1 MTFEEFFIKKKID
14 LKALQAADGP
24 LFEEFKAHYSAMGE
38 KSFDHSKK
46 FWFNKL
52 RKSFHLAEEETVI
65 AKPIV
70 KQVIADTA
78 SETSSIHTA
87 KPAGFKPRFK
97 APPTVVENEVKA
109 TSKKEIT
116 DSAESTPDSIPTGF
130 KPRFKAGATK
140 APDAAASTSASEEK
154 TDETTNSAPKPT
166 GFKPRFKAGVTK
178 TETPEQA
185 QLPDTKHEIKLD
197 TNVKAEPE
205 NSSTETQE
213 SAASKPTGFKPRFK
227 AGVTKTETSEQ
238 AQLSDT
244 KDEIKLDNSVKSE
257 PENSSIEPQ
266 ESAASKPTGFKPRF
280 KAGVTKT
287 ETSEQA
293 QLPDTKDEI
302 KLDTSVKAEP
312 ENSSI
317 EPQEPAAS
325 KPTGFKPRFKGGVTK
340 TETSEQAQLPDT
352 KHEIKL
358 DTNVKAEPE
367 NSSTETQESAA
378 SKPTGFKPRFKA
390 GVNKT
395 ETSEQAQLPDTKD
408 EIKLDTN
415 VKAEP
420 ENSSVEPQEPAASK
434 PTGFKPRFKAGV
446 TKTENP
452 EQAQLPDTKHEI
464 KLDTNVKAEPESSS
478 TETQEPAASKPT
490 GFKPRFKAGVN
501 KTETS
506 EQAQLPDT
514 KDEIKLDT
522 NVKAEPENSSVEP
535 QEPAASKPTGFKPRF
550 KAGITKID
558 KKEE

>member
-14 LKALQAADGP
+14 LKALQAADKP

-70 KQVIADTA
+70 KQVITDTA

-97 APPTVVENEVKA
+97 APSTAVEDEINA

-130 KPRFKAGATK
+130 KPRFKAGVTK
-140 APDAAASTSASEEK
+140 APDAAASTSASEET

-178 TETPEQA
+178 APDAAANTSVPEEKADEAITAAPKPTGFKPRFKAGVTKTESSEQA
-185 QLPDTKHEIKLD
+185 KLPDTKDEIKLD
-197 TNVKAEPE
+197 NSVKTEPE

-227 AGVTKTETSEQ
+227 AGITKTETSEQ
-238 AQLSDT
+238 TQLPDT
-244 KDEIKLDNSVKSE
+244 KDEIKLDNSVK
-257 PENSSIEPQ
+257 
-266 ESAASKPTGFKPRF
+266 T
-280 KAGVTKT
+280 
-287 ETSEQA
+287 
-293 QLPDTKDEI
+293 
-302 KLDTSVKAEP
+302 
-312 ENSSI
+312 
-317 EPQEPAAS
+317 
-325 KPTGFKPRFKGGVTK
+325 
-340 TETSEQAQLPDT
+340 
-352 KHEIKL
+352 
-358 DTNVKAEPE
+358 EPE

-390 GVNKT
+390 GITKT
-395 ETSEQAQLPDTKD
+395 ETSEQTQLPDTKD
-408 EIKLDTN
+408 EIKLDN
-415 VKAEP
+415 SVKAEP
-420 ENSSVEPQEPAASK
+420 EN
-434 PTGFKPRFKAGV
+434 
-446 TKTENP
+446 N
-452 EQAQLPDTKHEI
+452 
-464 KLDTNVKAEPESSS
+464 S

-490 GFKPRFKAGVN
+490 GFKPRFKAGV
-501 KTETS
+501 
-506 EQAQLPDT
+506 
-514 KDEIKLDT
+514 
-522 NVKAEPENSSVEP
+522 
-535 QEPAASKPTGFKPRF
+535 
-550 KAGITKID
+550 TKID

>member
-70 KQVIADTA
+70 KQVIADIA
-78 SETSSIHTA
+78 PDTSGVAAT

-97 APPTVVENEVKA
+97 APPTAVEDEVKA

-130 KPRFKAGATK
+130 KPRFKAGVTK
-140 APDAAASTSASEEK
+140 APDAAASTSVPQEK
-154 TDETTNSAPKPT
+154 TDEATNSAPKPT
-166 GFKPRFKAGVTK
+166 GFKPRFKAGITK
-178 TETPEQA
+178 TETSEQA
-185 QLPDTKHEIKLD
+185 QLPDTKDEIKLD

-213 SAASKPTGFKPRFK
+213 P
-227 AGVTKTETSEQ
+227 
-238 AQLSDT
+238 
-244 KDEIKLDNSVKSE
+244 
-257 PENSSIEPQ
+257 
-266 ESAASKPTGFKPRF
+266 AASKPTGFKPRF

-302 KLDTSVKAEP
+302 KLDTNVKAEP
-312 ENSSI
+312 ENSST
-317 EPQEPAAS
+317 ETQEPAAS
-325 KPTGFKPRFKGGVTK
+325 KPTGFKPRFKAGITK

-352 KHEIKL
+352 KDEIKL

-367 NSSTETQESAA
+367 NNSTGTQEPAA

-390 GVNKT
+390 GITKT

-420 ENSSVEPQEPAASK
+420 ENSS
-434 PTGFKPRFKAGV
+434 
-446 TKTENP
+446 
-452 EQAQLPDTKHEI
+452 
-464 KLDTNVKAEPESSS
+464 

-490 GFKPRFKAGVN
+490 GFKPRFKAGVT

-522 NVKAEPENSSVEP
+522 NVKAEPENNSTET

>member
-70 KQVIADTA
+70 KQVIADIA
-78 SETSSIHTA
+78 PDTSGVAAT

-97 APPTVVENEVKA
+97 APPTAVEDEVKA

-130 KPRFKAGATK
+130 KPRFKAGVTK
-140 APDAAASTSASEEK
+140 APDAAASTSVPQEK
-154 TDETTNSAPKPT
+154 TDEATNSAP
-166 GFKPRFKAGVTK
+166 
-178 TETPEQA
+178 
-185 QLPDTKHEIKLD
+185 
-197 TNVKAEPE
+197 
-205 NSSTETQE
+205 
-213 SAASKPTGFKPRFK
+213 KPTGFKPRFK

-238 AQLSDT
+238 AQLPDT
-244 KDEIKLDNSVKSE
+244 KDEIKLDTNVKAE
-257 PENSSIEPQ
+257 PENSSTETQEP
-266 ESAASKPTGFKPRF
+266 AASKPTGFKPRF

-302 KLDTSVKAEP
+302 KLDTNVKAEP
-312 ENSSI
+312 ENSST
-317 EPQEPAAS
+317 ETQEPAAS
-325 KPTGFKPRFKGGVTK
+325 KPTGFKPRFK
-340 TETSEQAQLPDT
+340 
-352 KHEIKL
+352 
-358 DTNVKAEPE
+358 
-367 NSSTETQESAA
+367 
-378 SKPTGFKPRFKA
+378 A
-390 GVNKT
+390 GITKT

-420 ENSSVEPQEPAASK
+420 EN
-434 PTGFKPRFKAGV
+434 
-446 TKTENP
+446 N
-452 EQAQLPDTKHEI
+452 
-464 KLDTNVKAEPESSS
+464 S
-478 TETQEPAASKPT
+478 TET
-490 GFKPRFKAGVN
+490 
-501 KTETS
+501 
-506 EQAQLPDT
+506 
-514 KDEIKLDT
+514 
-522 NVKAEPENSSVEP
+522 

>member
-14 LKALQAADGP
+14 LKALQAADKP

-70 KQVIADTA
+70 KQVITDTA

-97 APPTVVENEVKA
+97 APSTAVEDEINA

-130 KPRFKAGATK
+130 KPRFKAGVTK
-140 APDAAASTSASEEK
+140 APDAAASTSASEET

-178 TETPEQA
+178 APDAAASTSASEETTDETTNSAPKPTGFKPRFKAGVTKAPDAAANTSVPEEKADEAITAAPKPTGFKPRFKAGVTKTESSEQA
-185 QLPDTKHEIKLD
+185 KLPDTKDEIKLD
-197 TNVKAEPE
+197 NSVKTEPE

-227 AGVTKTETSEQ
+227 AGITKTETSEQ
-238 AQLSDT
+238 TQLPDT
-244 KDEIKLDNSVKSE
+244 KDEIKLDNSVK
-257 PENSSIEPQ
+257 
-266 ESAASKPTGFKPRF
+266 T
-280 KAGVTKT
+280 
-287 ETSEQA
+287 
-293 QLPDTKDEI
+293 
-302 KLDTSVKAEP
+302 
-312 ENSSI
+312 
-317 EPQEPAAS
+317 
-325 KPTGFKPRFKGGVTK
+325 
-340 TETSEQAQLPDT
+340 
-352 KHEIKL
+352 
-358 DTNVKAEPE
+358 EPE

-390 GVNKT
+390 GITKT
-395 ETSEQAQLPDTKD
+395 ETSEQTQLPDTKD
-408 EIKLDTN
+408 EIKLDN
-415 VKAEP
+415 SVKAEP
-420 ENSSVEPQEPAASK
+420 ENNSTETQEPAASK
-434 PTGFKPRFKAGV
+434 PTGFKPRFKAGI
-446 TKTENP
+446 TKTETS
-452 EQAQLPDTKHEI
+452 EQTQLPDTKDEI
-464 KLDTNVKAEPESSS
+464 KLDNSVKAEPENNS

-490 GFKPRFKAGVN
+490 GFKPRFKAGV
-501 KTETS
+501 
-506 EQAQLPDT
+506 
-514 KDEIKLDT
+514 
-522 NVKAEPENSSVEP
+522 
-535 QEPAASKPTGFKPRF
+535 
-550 KAGITKID
+550 TKID

>member
-97 APPTVVENEVKA
+97 APPIAGEDEVKE

-130 KPRFKAGATK
+130 KPRFKAGITK
-140 APDAAASTSASEEK
+140 APDAAASTSASEET
-154 TDETTNSAPKPT
+154 TDEAITSAPKPT

-178 TETPEQA
+178 TETSEQA
-185 QLPDTKHEIKLD
+185 QLHDTKDEIKLD

-205 NSSTETQE
+205 NNSTETQE
-213 SAASKPTGFKPRFK
+213 PAASKPTGFKPRFK

-238 AQLSDT
+238 T
-244 KDEIKLDNSVKSE
+244 
-257 PENSSIEPQ
+257 
-266 ESAASKPTGFKPRF
+266 
-280 KAGVTKT
+280 
-287 ETSEQA
+287 

-302 KLDTSVKAEP
+302 KLD
-312 ENSSI
+312 NS
-317 EPQEPAAS
+317 
-325 KPTGFKPRFKGGVTK
+325 
-340 TETSEQAQLPDT
+340 
-352 KHEIKL
+352 
-358 DTNVKAEPE
+358 VKAEPE
-367 NSSTETQESAA
+367 NSSTETQE
-378 SKPTGFKPRFKA
+378 
-390 GVNKT
+390 
-395 ETSEQAQLPDTKD
+395 
-408 EIKLDTN
+408 
-415 VKAEP
+415 
-420 ENSSVEPQEPAASK
+420 PAASK
-434 PTGFKPRFKAGV
+434 PM
-446 TKTENP
+446 
-452 EQAQLPDTKHEI
+452 
-464 KLDTNVKAEPESSS
+464 
-478 TETQEPAASKPT
+478 
-490 GFKPRFKAGVN
+490 
-501 KTETS
+501 
-506 EQAQLPDT
+506 
-514 KDEIKLDT
+514 
-522 NVKAEPENSSVEP
+522 
-535 QEPAASKPTGFKPRF
+535 GFKPRF

>member
-70 KQVIADTA
+70 KQVIADIAPDNSGVAAT
-78 SETSSIHTA
+78 

-97 APPTVVENEVKA
+97 APPTAVEDEVKA

-130 KPRFKAGATK
+130 RPRFKAGVTK
-140 APDAAASTSASEEK
+140 APDAAASTSVPEEK
-154 TDETTNSAPKPT
+154 TDEATNSAPKPT

-178 TETPEQA
+178 A
-185 QLPDTKHEIKLD
+185 PD
-197 TNVKAEPE
+197 A
-205 NSSTETQE
+205 
-213 SAASKPTGFKPRFK
+213 AASTSASEETTDEATNSAPKPTGFKPRFK
-227 AGVTKTETSEQ
+227 AGVTKAPDAAASTSASEEKTDEATNSAPKPTGFKPRFKAGVSKTETSEQ
-238 AQLSDT
+238 AQLPDT
-244 KDEIKLDNSVKSE
+244 KDEIKLDNSVKAE
-257 PENSSIEPQ
+257 PENSSTETQEP
-266 ESAASKPTGFKPRF
+266 AASKPTGFKPRF

-302 KLDTSVKAEP
+302 KLDT
-312 ENSSI
+312 
-317 EPQEPAAS
+317 
-325 KPTGFKPRFKGGVTK
+325 
-340 TETSEQAQLPDT
+340 
-352 KHEIKL
+352 
-358 DTNVKAEPE
+358 NVKAEPE
-367 NSSTETQESAA
+367 NNSTET
-378 SKPTGFKPRFKA
+378 
-390 GVNKT
+390 
-395 ETSEQAQLPDTKD
+395 
-408 EIKLDTN
+408 
-415 VKAEP
+415 
-420 ENSSVEPQEPAASK
+420 QEPAASK

-446 TKTENP
+446 TKTE
-452 EQAQLPDTKHEI
+452 
-464 KLDTNVKAEPESSS
+464 
-478 TETQEPAASKPT
+478 
-490 GFKPRFKAGVN
+490 
-501 KTETS
+501 TS
-506 EQAQLPDT
+506 EQAQRPDT

-522 NVKAEPENSSVEP
+522 NVKAEPENNSTET

>member
-70 KQVIADTA
+70 KQVITDTA
-78 SETSSIHTA
+78 SDTSGLAAT

-97 APPTVVENEVKA
+97 APPTAVEDEVKA

-130 KPRFKAGATK
+130 KPRFKAGVTK
-140 APDAAASTSASEEK
+140 APDAAASTSVPEEK
-154 TDETTNSAPKPT
+154 TDEATTAAPKPTGFKPRFKAGVTKAPDAAASTSVPEEKTDEATNSTPKPT

-178 TETPEQA
+178 TETSEQTQLPDTKDEIKLDVNVKAEPENSSTQTQESAASKPTGFKPRFKAGITKTETSEQA

-197 TNVKAEPE
+197 TSVKAEPE
-205 NSSTETQE
+205 NNSTEIQESAASKPTGFKPRFKAGITKTESSEQVQLPDTKHEIKLDTSVKAEPENNSTETQE

-227 AGVTKTETSEQ
+227 AGITKTESSEQ
-238 AQLSDT
+238 
-244 KDEIKLDNSVKSE
+244 V
-257 PENSSIEPQ
+257 
-266 ESAASKPTGFKPRF
+266 
-280 KAGVTKT
+280 
-287 ETSEQA
+287 

-312 ENSSI
+312 ENSS
-317 EPQEPAAS
+317 
-325 KPTGFKPRFKGGVTK
+325 
-340 TETSEQAQLPDT
+340 TET
-352 KHEIKL
+352 
-358 DTNVKAEPE
+358 
-367 NSSTETQESAA
+367 
-378 SKPTGFKPRFKA
+378 
-390 GVNKT
+390 
-395 ETSEQAQLPDTKD
+395 
-408 EIKLDTN
+408 
-415 VKAEP
+415 
-420 ENSSVEPQEPAASK
+420 
-434 PTGFKPRFKAGV
+434 
-446 TKTENP
+446 
-452 EQAQLPDTKHEI
+452 
-464 KLDTNVKAEPESSS
+464 
-478 TETQEPAASKPT
+478 
-490 GFKPRFKAGVN
+490 
-501 KTETS
+501 
-506 EQAQLPDT
+506 
-514 KDEIKLDT
+514 
-522 NVKAEPENSSVEP
+522 

>member
-14 LKALQAADGP
+14 LKALKAADGP

-52 RKSFHLAEEETVI
+52 RKSFHLIEEETQV
-65 AKPIV
+65 AKPAV
-70 KQVIADTA
+70 KQAATNTLSDTSNA
-78 SETSSIHTA
+78 ETT

-97 APPTVVENEVKA
+97 TAITPTVDEAKT
-109 TSKKEIT
+109 TSKEEAPDSAKTGT
-116 DSAESTPDSIPTGF
+116 DSAPTGF
-130 KPRFKAGATK
+130 KPRFKAGVTK
-140 APDAAASTSASEEK
+140 APDEAASIPTSEET
-154 TDETTNSAPKPT
+154 TDEAATSAPKPT

-178 TETPEQA
+178 TPDTTANTPDTAETTDETAASAPKPTGFKPRFKAGITKTETSEQA
-185 QLPDTKHEIKLD
+185 QLPDTKDEIKLD

-213 SAASKPTGFKPRFK
+213 P
-227 AGVTKTETSEQ
+227 
-238 AQLSDT
+238 
-244 KDEIKLDNSVKSE
+244 
-257 PENSSIEPQ
+257 
-266 ESAASKPTGFKPRF
+266 AASKPTGFKPRF

-302 KLDTSVKAEP
+302 KLDTNVKAEP
-312 ENSSI
+312 ENNST
-317 EPQEPAAS
+317 ETQEPAAS
-325 KPTGFKPRFKGGVTK
+325 KPTGFKPRFK
-340 TETSEQAQLPDT
+340 
-352 KHEIKL
+352 
-358 DTNVKAEPE
+358 
-367 NSSTETQESAA
+367 
-378 SKPTGFKPRFKA
+378 A
-390 GVNKT
+390 GITKT

-420 ENSSVEPQEPAASK
+420 ENNSTETQEPAASK

-446 TKTENP
+446 TKTE
-452 EQAQLPDTKHEI
+452 
-464 KLDTNVKAEPESSS
+464 S
-478 TETQEPAASKPT
+478 
-490 GFKPRFKAGVN
+490 
-501 KTETS
+501 S

-522 NVKAEPENSSVEP
+522 NVNAEPENSSTET

>member
-78 SETSSIHTA
+78 SETSGVAAT

-97 APPTVVENEVKA
+97 APPTAVEDEVKA

-154 TDETTNSAPKPT
+154 TDEAITSAPKPT

-178 TETPEQA
+178 A
-185 QLPDTKHEIKLD
+185 PD
-197 TNVKAEPE
+197 A
-205 NSSTETQE
+205 
-213 SAASKPTGFKPRFK
+213 AASTSASEETTGEATTSAPKPTGFKPRFK
-227 AGVTKTETSEQ
+227 AGATK
-238 AQLSDT
+238 APDA
-244 KDEIKLDNSVKSE
+244 
-257 PENSSIEPQ
+257 
-266 ESAASKPTGFKPRF
+266 AASTSASEETTDEAITSAPKPTGFKPRF
-280 KAGVTKT
+280 KAGITK
-287 ETSEQA
+287 A
-293 QLPDTKDEI
+293 PD
-302 KLDTSVKAEP
+302 A
-312 ENSSI
+312 
-317 EPQEPAAS
+317 AAS
-325 KPTGFKPRFKGGVTK
+325 TSASE
-340 TETSEQAQLPDT
+340 ETTDEAT
-352 KHEIKL
+352 
-358 DTNVKAEPE
+358 T
-367 NSSTETQESAA
+367 SAP
-378 SKPTGFKPRFKA
+378 KPTGFKPRFKA

>member
-97 APPTVVENEVKA
+97 APPIAGEDEVKE

-130 KPRFKAGATK
+130 KPRFKAGITK
-140 APDAAASTSASEEK
+140 APDAAASTSASEETTDEAITSAPK
-154 TDETTNSAPKPT
+154 PTGFKPRFKAGVTKTETSEQAQLHDTKDEIKLDTNVKAEPENNSTETQEPAASKPTGFKPRFKAGVTKAPDAAASTSVSEETTDETTNSAPKPT

-178 TETPEQA
+178 TETSEQA
-185 QLPDTKHEIKLD
+185 QLPDTKDEIKLD
-197 TNVKAEPE
+197 NSVKAEPE

-227 AGVTKTETSEQ
+227 AGVTKTETPEQ
-238 AQLSDT
+238 TQLPDT
-244 KDEIKLDNSVKSE
+244 KDEIKLDNSVKAE
-257 PENSSIEPQ
+257 PENSSTETQEP
-266 ESAASKPTGFKPRF
+266 AASKPTGFKPRF

-287 ETSEQA
+287 ETSEQT

-302 KLDTSVKAEP
+302 KLD
-312 ENSSI
+312 NS
-317 EPQEPAAS
+317 
-325 KPTGFKPRFKGGVTK
+325 
-340 TETSEQAQLPDT
+340 
-352 KHEIKL
+352 
-358 DTNVKAEPE
+358 VKAEPE
-367 NSSTETQESAA
+367 NSSTETQE
-378 SKPTGFKPRFKA
+378 
-390 GVNKT
+390 
-395 ETSEQAQLPDTKD
+395 
-408 EIKLDTN
+408 
-415 VKAEP
+415 
-420 ENSSVEPQEPAASK
+420 PAASK
-434 PTGFKPRFKAGV
+434 PM
-446 TKTENP
+446 
-452 EQAQLPDTKHEI
+452 
-464 KLDTNVKAEPESSS
+464 
-478 TETQEPAASKPT
+478 
-490 GFKPRFKAGVN
+490 
-501 KTETS
+501 
-506 EQAQLPDT
+506 
-514 KDEIKLDT
+514 
-522 NVKAEPENSSVEP
+522 
-535 QEPAASKPTGFKPRF
+535 GFKPRF

>member
-14 LKALQAADGP
+14 LKALQAADKP

-70 KQVIADTA
+70 KQVITDTA

-97 APPTVVENEVKA
+97 APSTAVEDEINA

-130 KPRFKAGATK
+130 KPRFKAGVTK
-140 APDAAASTSASEEK
+140 APDAAASTSASEET

-178 TETPEQA
+178 APDAAANTSVPEEKADEAITAAPKPTGFKPRFKAGVTKTESSEQA
-185 QLPDTKHEIKLD
+185 KLPDTKDEIKLD
-197 TNVKAEPE
+197 NSVKTEPE

-227 AGVTKTETSEQ
+227 AGITKTETSEQ
-238 AQLSDT
+238 TQLPDT
-244 KDEIKLDNSVKSE
+244 KDEIKLDNSVK
-257 PENSSIEPQ
+257 
-266 ESAASKPTGFKPRF
+266 T
-280 KAGVTKT
+280 
-287 ETSEQA
+287 
-293 QLPDTKDEI
+293 
-302 KLDTSVKAEP
+302 
-312 ENSSI
+312 
-317 EPQEPAAS
+317 
-325 KPTGFKPRFKGGVTK
+325 
-340 TETSEQAQLPDT
+340 
-352 KHEIKL
+352 
-358 DTNVKAEPE
+358 EPE

-390 GVNKT
+390 GITKT
-395 ETSEQAQLPDTKD
+395 ETSEQTQLPDTKD
-408 EIKLDTN
+408 EIKLDN
-415 VKAEP
+415 SVKAEP
-420 ENSSVEPQEPAASK
+420 EN
-434 PTGFKPRFKAGV
+434 
-446 TKTENP
+446 N
-452 EQAQLPDTKHEI
+452 
-464 KLDTNVKAEPESSS
+464 S

-490 GFKPRFKAGVN
+490 GFKPRFKAG
-501 KTETS
+501 
-506 EQAQLPDT
+506 L
-514 KDEIKLDT
+514 
-522 NVKAEPENSSVEP
+522 
-535 QEPAASKPTGFKPRF
+535 
-550 KAGITKID
+550 TKID